1 MAGEGRGCDD
11 VGTSTVEFG
20 YDGLGCCV
28 LSLTRDALAQVIH
41 VPLTPSDEYRYSTL
55 KLVRTPFSR
64 PRSRLRYGGGV
75 LICCLPWSFDH

>member
-28 LSLTRDALAQVIH
+28 LSLTRDALEQVKKMC
-41 VPLTPSDEYRYSTL
+41 PLLQLANTATL
-55 KLVRTPFSR
+55 NLVRTPFR
-64 PRSRLRYGGGV
+64 YPEAARS
-75 LICCLPWSFDH
+75 FK

>member
-11 VGTSTVEFG
+11 VGTSAVEFG

-41 VPLTPSDEYRYSTL
+41 AYSMSLMSSDEYRDAFWHEST
-55 KLVRTPFSR
+55 KETK
-64 PRSRLRYGGGV
+64 G
-75 LICCLPWSFDH
+75 